1 MLYPADGVFSGMI
14 PPVAGIIRHMQR
26 LGNNPPC
33 GLHWVGEEAD
43 AGLQQAGEE
52 PPRTALGWRMKR
64 RVLVTQTRYC

>member
-1 MLYPADGVFSGMI
+1 
-14 PPVAGIIRHMQR
+14 MQR

-33 GLHWVGEEAD
+33 GLHWVGEEAN